1 MNAGEQIQL
10 DAQEELAYDPAVD
23 SARIT
28 VAATPD
34 GVVTLRGVVPTY
46 MQSRAAEK
54 AVQRVRGVSAVANE
68 LMVKPYQPEMLDDTA
83 IAAAAATALQH
94 SATVPRGAV
103 KVAVS
108 KGWVTLDGA
117 VPWDYQRRSAL
128 RAIRDIAGIR
138 GVVNRV
144 EIKPAAK
151 AGDIKDL
158 IEAAFQRQA
167 LSGPQHLS
175 VDVIANRV
183 ILRGRVSTWAQREAA
198 EQAAY
203 SACGVAEV
211 DNQVAVLAPAF
222 V

>member
-183 ILRGRVSTWAQREAA
+183 ILRGQVRDRTQLVRIPELVERTEGVRTVCDQLVIAA
-198 EQAAY
+198 
-203 SACGVAEV
+203 
-211 DNQVAVLAPAF
+211 D
-222 V
+222 